1 MDDWL
6 LILKSIGLLYLTAAA
21 LMGIV
26 ILLMIIALIV
36 DYIRFGGRDVN
47 IEEKKKR
54 EN

>member
-6 LILKSIGLLYLTAAA
+6 LILQSIGLLYLAAVA
-21 LMGIV
+21 LMMIV
-26 ILLMIIALIV
+26 IFLMIIALIV
-36 DYIRFGGRDVN
+36 DYIRYGDRDVN

>member
-6 LILKSIGLLYLTAAA
+6 LILQSIGLLYLTGVA
-21 LMGIV
+21 LMMIA
-26 ILLMIIALIV
+26 IFLMIIALIV
-36 DYIRFGGRDVN
+36 DYIRYGDRDVT